1 MFLRISR
8 SRTPKVVIVGGG
20 PAGSACA
27 IELRRRCGADVTVI
41 DRATYPR
48 RKVCGSGLSPLALTQ
63 LRHLGMLD
71 ELEPLH
77 INMCGMRA
85 IGPSGM
91 GFTLQG
97 AKGAWVVPRT
107 ELDHRLLSAAAHEGA
122 VVKEGTRVTGLEHD
136 HFGHVRGVRT
146 RDEVIEADLVVVA
159 NGSPSNFEIDQTPRD
174 GIRTVMGWWKGRL
187 EGNTGTMVWDTRLG
201 GYYAWAFPE
210 PGDVVNLGLTIPEDY
225 ARSSKLREL
234 FGEIL
239 EDHFSD
245 VVRSGEQLGRWAGHP
260 ATVTKRVGKVSTAR
274 SLYIGEAARL
284 VCPATVEGISFAL
297 ESGRIAAHAI
307 ARSLDPD
314 RGLSRAAQQRY
325 RVELGAKMLPVFLA
339 GEGFYR
345 IMRSPRARAG
355 VVRVI
360 DPRTAAASLASLI
373 GANSSAA

>member
-8 SRTPKVVIVGGG
+8 SRTPKVVVVGGG

-27 IELRRRCGADVTVI
+27 LELRRRGAADVTVI
-41 DRATYPR
+41 DRANYPR

-63 LRHLGMLD
+63 LRHLDMLD

-77 INMCGMRA
+77 LDMCGMRA

-91 GFTLQG
+91 EVVLNG

-107 ELDHRLLSAAAHEGA
+107 ELDHRLLSAAAREGA
-122 VVKEGTRVTGLEHD
+122 VVMEGTRVTGLEHD
-136 HFGHVRGVRT
+136 PQGQVRGVRT
-146 RDEVIEADLVVVA
+146 HNEVVEADLVVVA
-159 NGSPSNFEIDQTPRD
+159 NGSPSNFELDRSPRD
-174 GIRTVMGWWKGRL
+174 GIRTVMGWWKGRTP
-187 EGNTGTMVWDTRLG
+187 NNIGTMVWDLRLG

-210 PGDVVNLGLTIPEDY
+210 PGDVVNVGLTIPEDF
-225 ARSSKLREL
+225 ARASKLRDLFSEL
-234 FGEIL
+234 L

-245 VVRSGEQLGRWAGHP
+245 VVSGGEQIGRWAGHP
-260 ATVTKRVGKVSTAR
+260 ATVTRRVGKVSTAH
-274 SLYIGEAARL
+274 SLYVGEAARL
-284 VCPATVEGISFAL
+284 VCPATVEGISYGL
-297 ESGRIAAHAI
+297 ESGRIAAHTI

-345 IMRSPRARAG
+345 VMRSARARAG

-360 DPRTAAASLASLI
+360 DPRKAAAGLASLI
-373 GANSSAA
+373 GADSTAA